1 MSIGMKESAPSSF
14 LRWRIKPTHSSNLS
28 VTEVQD
34 GAKDSGPKMTLQQ
47 FNIQISLSRG
57 AL

>member
-1 MSIGMKESAPSSF
+1 MKESAPSSF
-14 LRWRIKPTHSSNLS
+14 LRWRIKPVHSSNQS
-28 VTEVQD
+28 VTEMQV

-47 FNIQISLSRG
+47 FKIQMSLSRG